1 MPSTI
6 LGTFIYMILFNFPR
20 AIGIIIS
27 TFYRWWH
34 WYTGRRIKQQ
44 GICDPFQSW
53 NHIFR
58 VLPLEDEHPE
68 FWRNRN
74 IPDTMEEWGDP
85 TGEKLYLCPGL
96 CGTQWSP
103 LGDTAAGPFWDVLPA
118 CKPLPFLRTTPSQR
132 CSTLQYYMTQLTGP
146 NLSEFS
152 LTGVWTWEILVN
164 LCCISELGKG
174 EKLSW
179 RWPYLPLII
188 CTKAK
193 GRRGGQRGTE
203 VRLGSPEKQRITQ
216 APDVLSGPDSSLLWV
231 YLYFLFLIAPVIV
244 LQILTGLKLAW
255 PSLVK

>member
-74 IPDTMEEWGDP
+74 IPDTTEEWGDP

-146 NLSEFS
+146 NLSQWIFPHRS
-152 LTGVWTWEILVN
+152 LDLGD
-164 LCCISELGKG
+164 IS
-174 EKLSW
+174 
-179 RWPYLPLII
+179 
-188 CTKAK
+188 
-193 GRRGGQRGTE
+193 Q
-203 VRLGSPEKQRITQ
+203 
-216 APDVLSGPDSSLLWV
+216 SLLHIW
-231 YLYFLFLIAPVIV
+231 IGKRWE
-244 LQILTGLKLAW
+244 TKLEVTIFALNHMHKSEGKAW
-255 PSLVK
+255 RTKGHRGETRQPWKTENNPGSRCSVRSWL